1 MSRSFIDILRECQ
14 RGAALLDLDDRLSEL
29 TSAVLQN
36 RGAGKITLVIA
47 MKPDGDNSVEVDT
60 KVTLAK
66 PNAKR
71 GKSIFFV
78 NKEMDLVRNDPRQPD
93 LPLRAVETVAA
104 PAPKPVAV
112 AQLVQPAPK
121 EVANG

>member
-1 MSRSFIDILRECQ
+1 MSRSFCDILRECQ
-14 RGAALLDLDDRLSEL
+14 RGAALADLDDRLSEL
-29 TSAVLQN
+29 TAAVKQT
-36 RGAGKITLVIA
+36 RVAGKITLVLS

-78 NKEMDLVRNDPRQPD
+78 NQENDLVRNDPRQPD
-93 LPLRAVETVAA
+93 LPLRAVPVAVA
-104 PAPKPVAV
+104 PAPVAV
-112 AQLVQPAPK
+112 AQSQPAPK